1 MDKKFNFQELQAIVA
16 TLRGEN
22 GCPWDKSQ
30 THESLKLYTL
40 EEAYE
45 VNQAVTDLTKTGD
58 CANLKEEL
66 GDLLFQVLLQSQV
79 AEDNG
84 EFAIEDVIDGIARK
98 MIHRHPHVFAG
109 RHYDSV
115 EQQQADWEKLKSQE
129 EGHKQT
135 SLKEEIALVPESFP
149 ALTRG
154 KKIAKKAAAAG
165 MFSTEDE
172 DVFKDLL
179 TSVVNLQL
187 GTAGENPEK
196 KFSSDE
202 ELSEKLGEVLFA
214 LCRFCAKYK
223 VSGEMALL
231 KKLEEF

>member
-1 MDKKFNFQELQAIVA
+1 MYLLAAI
-16 TLRGEN
+16 
-22 GCPWDKSQ
+22 
-30 THESLKLYTL
+30 
-40 EEAYE
+40 
-45 VNQAVTDLTKTGD
+45 
-58 CANLKEEL
+58 
-66 GDLLFQVLLQSQV
+66 
-79 AEDNG
+79 
-84 EFAIEDVIDGIARK
+84 
-98 MIHRHPHVFAG
+98 MI
-109 RHYDSV
+109 SV

-149 ALTRG
+149 ALIRG
-154 KKIAKKAAAAG
+154 QKIAKKAAAAG

-187 GTAGENPEK
+187 GTAGEDPEK

-223 VSGEMALL
+223 VSGGNGIA
-231 KKLEEF
+231 EEAGGILIATGRGKRS

>member
-1 MDKKFNFQELQAIVA
+1 M
-16 TLRGEN
+16 
-22 GCPWDKSQ
+22 
-30 THESLKLYTL
+30 
-40 EEAYE
+40 
-45 VNQAVTDLTKTGD
+45 
-58 CANLKEEL
+58 ANLL
-66 GDLLFQVLLQSQV
+66 S
-79 AEDNG
+79 
-84 EFAIEDVIDGIARK
+84 K
-98 MIHRHPHVFAG
+98 MLSTASPQDDPPSPHVFAG

-149 ALTRG
+149 ALIRG
-154 KKIAKKAAAAG
+154 QKIAKKAAAAG

-187 GTAGENPEK
+187 GTAGEDPEK

-202 ELSEKLGEVLFA
+202 ELSEKLGKFSLHYVGSVRSI
-214 LCRFCAKYK
+214 RFQGKWHC
-223 VSGEMALL
+223 
-231 KKLEEF
+231 

>member
-1 MDKKFNFQELQAIVA
+1 M
-16 TLRGEN
+16 
-22 GCPWDKSQ
+22 
-30 THESLKLYTL
+30 
-40 EEAYE
+40 
-45 VNQAVTDLTKTGD
+45 
-58 CANLKEEL
+58 
-66 GDLLFQVLLQSQV
+66 QSQV

-135 SLKEEIALVPESFP
+135 SLKEEITLVPESFP
-149 ALTRG
+149 ALIRG
-154 KKIAKKAAAAG
+154 QKIAKKAASAG

-179 TSVVNLQL
+179 TSVVNLPL
-187 GTAGENPEK
+187 GKIQRKNSAVMRNCQRSWG
-196 KFSSDE
+196 KFSLHYVGSVR
-202 ELSEKLGEVLFA
+202 SI
-214 LCRFCAKYK
+214 RFQGKWHC
-223 VSGEMALL
+223 
-231 KKLEEF
+231 

>member
-1 MDKKFNFQELQAIVA
+1 MAGGNSLEGREQKKGIAVN
-16 TLRGEN
+16 T
-22 GCPWDKSQ
+22 
-30 THESLKLYTL
+30 LYTM
-40 EEAYE
+40 
-45 VNQAVTDLTKTGD
+45 G
-58 CANLKEEL
+58 
-66 GDLLFQVLLQSQV
+66 GLLFMNAVLQ
-79 AEDNG
+79 
-84 EFAIEDVIDGIARK
+84 IVIT
-98 MIHRHPHVFAG
+98 PL
-109 RHYDSV
+109 
-115 EQQQADWEKLKSQE
+115 LK

-149 ALTRG
+149 ALIRG
-154 KKIAKKAAAAG
+154 QKIAKKAAAAG
-165 MFSTEDE
+165 LFSTEDE

-187 GTAGENPEK
+187 GTAGEDPEK

>member
-45 VNQAVTDLTKTGD
+45 VNQAVSNLTKTGD
-58 CANLKEEL
+58 CTNLKEEL

-84 EFAIEDVIDGIARK
+84 EF
-98 MIHRHPHVFAG
+98 
-109 RHYDSV
+109 DSV
-115 EQQQADWEKLKSQE
+115 EQQQADWEKLKAQE

-135 SLKEEIALVPESFP
+135 SLKEDIDLIPENFP
-149 ALTRG
+149 ALIRG
-154 KKIAKKAAAAG
+154 EKVAKKAASAG
-165 MFSTEDE
+165 VLSTNDE

-179 TSVVNLQL
+179 TSVINLQL
-187 GTAGENPEK
+187 GTAGEDPEK

-202 ELSEKLGEVLFA
+202 ELSEKLGDTLFA

>member
-58 CANLKEEL
+58 CANLK
-66 GDLLFQVLLQSQV
+66 
-79 AEDNG
+79 
-84 EFAIEDVIDGIARK
+84 DVIDGIARK

-149 ALTRG
+149 ALIRG
-154 KKIAKKAAAAG
+154 QKIAKKAAAAG
-165 MFSTEDE
+165 LFSTEDE

-187 GTAGENPEK
+187 GTAVEDPEK

>member
-1 MDKKFNFQELQAIVA
+1 
-16 TLRGEN
+16 
-22 GCPWDKSQ
+22 
-30 THESLKLYTL
+30 
-40 EEAYE
+40 
-45 VNQAVTDLTKTGD
+45 
-58 CANLKEEL
+58 
-66 GDLLFQVLLQSQV
+66 
-79 AEDNG
+79 
-84 EFAIEDVIDGIARK
+84 

-115 EQQQADWEKLKSQE
+115 EQQQADWEKLKAQE

-135 SLKEEIALVPESFP
+135 SLKEDIDLIPENFP
-149 ALTRG
+149 ALIRG
-154 KKIAKKAAAAG
+154 EKVAKKAASAG
-165 MFSTEDE
+165 VLSTNDE

-179 TSVVNLQL
+179 TSVINLQL
-187 GTAGENPEK
+187 GTAGEDSEK

-202 ELSEKLGEVLFA
+202 ELSEKLGDTLFA

>member
-1 MDKKFNFQELQAIVA
+1 M
-16 TLRGEN
+16 
-22 GCPWDKSQ
+22 
-30 THESLKLYTL
+30 
-40 EEAYE
+40 
-45 VNQAVTDLTKTGD
+45 
-58 CANLKEEL
+58 
-66 GDLLFQVLLQSQV
+66 
-79 AEDNG
+79 
-84 EFAIEDVIDGIARK
+84 
-98 MIHRHPHVFAG
+98 
-109 RHYDSV
+109 
-115 EQQQADWEKLKSQE
+115 
-129 EGHKQT
+129 
-135 SLKEEIALVPESFP
+135 PESFP
-149 ALTRG
+149 ALIRG
-154 KKIAKKAAAAG
+154 QKIAKKAAAAG

-187 GTAGENPEK
+187 GTAGEDPEK

>member
-1 MDKKFNFQELQAIVA
+1 M
-16 TLRGEN
+16 
-22 GCPWDKSQ
+22 
-30 THESLKLYTL
+30 
-40 EEAYE
+40 
-45 VNQAVTDLTKTGD
+45 
-58 CANLKEEL
+58 
-66 GDLLFQVLLQSQV
+66 QSQV

-149 ALTRG
+149 ALIRG
-154 KKIAKKAAAAG
+154 QKIAKKAAAAG

-187 GTAGENPEK
+187 GTAGEDPEK
-196 KFSSDE
+196 NSAVMRNCQRSWGKFSLHYVGSVQ
-202 ELSEKLGEVLFA
+202 SI
-214 LCRFCAKYK
+214 RFQGKWHC
-223 VSGEMALL
+223 
-231 KKLEEF
+231 